1 MVIFNSCV
9 SHYQRVRTAKCWCQK
24 CHSCTRISAW
34 SAPSHPWP
42 RHRIR
47 ARLGNP
53 QSWCYGATAAIKI
66 SSWTHATSR
75 TSREKQ
81 FPFTMSWIL
90 VSGTFVTAL
99 GIIWNQCILPMQL
112 AEKSCRCM
120 PLGPLDVPPTA
131 ALAAKGSSKDRREER

>member
-1 MVIFNSCV
+1 MFWFVLLQFTSQSV
-9 SHYQRVRTAKCWCQK
+9 G
-24 CHSCTRISAW
+24 HSNRLFGAYFSTRISA

-53 QSWCYGATAAIKI
+53 QSW
-66 SSWTHATSR
+66 SR
-75 TSREKQ
+75 CSCDQNFQLDTCNFQ
-81 FPFTMSWIL
+81 NSWIL

-99 GIIWNQCILPMQL
+99 GIIWNQCILPRKVIAISYFPMQL

-120 PLGPLDVPPTA
+120 PLGPLDVPLTA
-131 ALAAKGSSKDRREER
+131 ALAAKGSSKDRREAR